1 LSNAWVAS
9 CRAERVVVVMR
20 RLMGSS
26 ESQHAGD
33 APAETTLG
41 RVARSTLMF
50 DIWGR
55 PGDELLSVGAR
66 RQEVISAA
74 AHHAAAVSVEF
85 LINIR

>member
-41 RVARSTLMF
+41 RGARSDVDVRHLGQGPAANF
-50 DIWGR
+50 CLSAH
-55 PGDELLSVGAR
+55 GDR
-66 RQEVISAA
+66 K
-74 AHHAAAVSVEF
+74 
-85 LINIR
+85 